1 MAAVVAGA
9 EMLAA
14 LFDRDRVVAQVAIAA
29 DCAEAA
35 GQGKRVTTI
44 VHAACAPAGE

>member
-1 MAAVVAGA
+1 MAAVAAEA

-14 LFDRDRVVAQVAIAA
+14 LFDRDRAGAQVAMEV
-29 DCAEAA
+29 DCAVAPR
-35 GQGKRVTTI
+35 QGKRVTTI